1 MTQRE
6 VGLRRPDS
14 AVRTRSNK
22 SPRLR
27 TGAGNFYA
35 VAVNGVLPIPCS
47 ALVMFDRAISGEH
60 GGARNPYPPSTS
72 SYCQSLT
79 LAGGLRRSRLPSCHR
94 GATLPSGTMETR
106 PAHGLDVGARLV
118 LLEGAAVGVNVG
130 ASEPERCK

>member
-35 VAVNGVLPIPCS
+35 VAVNGVLPIRCESTTQSILTTPSRPC
-47 ALVMFDRAISGEH
+47 R
-60 GGARNPYPPSTS
+60 
-72 SYCQSLT
+72 LT
-79 LAGGLRRSRLPSCHR
+79 LAGLFVCFR
-94 GATLPSGTMETR
+94 E
-106 PAHGLDVGARLV
+106 VGFLGV
-118 LLEGAAVGVNVG
+118 LT
-130 ASEPERCK
+130 